1 MNIHKAILAPIK
13 KKKKK
18 QTQSR
23 DSSQRNVTHIT
34 GDKHKWETTLRARDT
49 LAWEEIQAVVKLET

>member
-1 MNIHKAILAPIK
+1 MNIHKAILAPI

-34 GDKHKWETTLRARDT
+34 GDKHKWETTLCARDT
-49 LAWEEIQAVVKLET
+49 LA